1 VTAQTLD
8 PNADRS
14 GAGDFTITGSAS
26 TIALALSD
34 ASDTTFVKRTSGTVT
49 KSFVLDMDTYVLGV
63 DEAVESVQVNVRMAR
78 PETASR
84 VFVRQGVVTDAAAGV
99 IRFGAPDQYSGS
111 VALSTLEGAP
121 RINAPDGLP
130 WDQTRLNNLVIQVT
144 DYASASTAVS
154 AVYELEAVAT
164 INERP
169 SASVT
174 SPSGTVA
181 DTSRPAVSWTY
192 TDADDDPQSVYE
204 VKVFTAAQYGAAGF
218 DPDSS
223 AGEWES
229 GLVTSSD
236 TGVTVPVDLETGT
249 TYRAYVRVGHTL
261 GSSNFISNW
270 AFSQFVMD
278 YAAPPS
284 PQLDVSFS
292 PTFNVVYITAT
303 GRTNYLSDDDS
314 VFTAS
319 IGSWQSVTGV
329 NLTRETGTFQ
339 QGVASLGLT
348 STAGTTM
355 RARTGLYAV
364 ATDGQNVSGI
374 ADFRADAVGR
384 SCRTSL
390 YWYDASASLISV
402 TDGIQVSDVSTGWVT
417 ASVTGVPPSGAAS
430 AALGVEVASP
440 VSAEVHYV
448 DKAALHPGPVP
459 TWGPGGLYENQS
471 ILVQRSND
479 NGVTWEDVSQFDAS
493 IPTQVAQSDDY
504 EALRGQTNVY
514 RARTIGVTGSLDVL
528 SSAFSSDAAAFVT
541 NDGKW
546 WLKALGSKRPDCPC
560 PALNIG
566 GVTVRGPVQSN
577 VQQSVGVFRP
587 LGRNSSVVVS
597 GDIYGSDG
605 DYVLLFTTEAEW
617 QAAQGILFSHTGDV
631 AVQDPFNGQKRVR
644 FVSRSVEHIGTV
656 GRPVRA
662 VTVGYVEVG

>member
-1 VTAQTLD
+1 MTAQTLD

-14 GAGDFTITGSAS
+14 GAGDFTITGASAVY
-26 TIALALSD
+26 LALSD
-34 ASDTTFVKRTSGTVT
+34 ASDSTYVERTSGTVT
-49 KSFVLDMDTYVLGV
+49 KSFVVDMGTYSLGA

-99 IRFGAPDQYSGS
+99 IRYGAPDQYSGS
-111 VALSTLEGAP
+111 VAISTLSGAP
-121 RINAPDGLP
+121 RIVAPDGLA
-130 WDQTRLNNLVIQVT
+130 WDQTRLNNLVVQVT

-154 AVYELEAVAT
+154 TVYELEAVAT

-174 SPSGTVA
+174 APTGTVT
-181 DTSRPAVSWTY
+181 DTSRPAVAWTY

-204 VKVFTAAQYGAAGF
+204 VKVFTAAQYGATGF
-218 DPDSS
+218 DPDTSV
-223 AGEWES
+223 GEWES
-229 GLVTSSD
+229 GEITSSD

-249 TYRAYVRVGHTL
+249 TYRAYVRVGHAL
-261 GSSNFISNW
+261 GTGSFLSDW
-270 AFSQFVMD
+270 VYSQFTMD
-278 YAAPPS
+278 YAAPPA

-292 PTFNVVYITAT
+292 PTFNVVYITAM
-303 GRTNYLSDDDS
+303 GRTNYLTDDDS

-319 IGSWQSVTGV
+319 IGSWQSVAGV
-329 NLTRETGTFQ
+329 NLTRETGTFEE
-339 QGVASLGLT
+339 GVASLGLT
-348 STAGTTM
+348 STSGVTM
-355 RARTGLYAV
+355 QARTGLYAI

-402 TDGIQVSDVSTGWVT
+402 TDGTQVSDNSTGWVT
-417 ASVTGVPPSGAAS
+417 ASVTGVPPATAAS

-459 TWGPGGLYENQS
+459 TWGPGGLYENQT

-479 NGVTWEDVSQFDAS
+479 NGVTWSDISQLSAS
-493 IPTQVAQSDDY
+493 TATQVAQSDDY
-504 EALRGQTNVY
+504 TALRNQTNVY
-514 RARTIGVTGSLDVL
+514 RARTVGVTDAQDVI

-541 NDGKW
+541 NDGQW
-546 WLKALGSKRPDCPC
+546 WFKALGS

-566 GVTVRGPVQSN
+566 SVIVRGPVQSN
-577 VQQSVGVFRP
+577 RQQSVGVFRP
-587 LGRNSSVVVS
+587 LGRNANVVIS
-597 GDIYGSDG
+597 GDIYGSEG
-605 DYVLLFTTEAEW
+605 EYVLLFTTDAEW
-617 QAAQGILFSHTGDV
+617 EAAQGILFTHTGNI
-631 AVQDPFNGQKRVR
+631 AVQTPFAEQKIVR
-644 FVSRSVEHIGTV
+644 FVSRSVEHLGTAN
-656 GRPVRA
+656 RPLRA